1 MVKEGGKLERF
12 LAYPP
17 DQILFIALALL
28 PGFALHEFAH
38 AYTAWRFGD
47 PTAKREGRVTL
58 NPLVHLDPIGTIAV
72 FLLGFGW
79 AKPVPVNRFHFRR
92 PRLAGVLVTLAGPLA
107 NLLIAFVS
115 LFLWHVLT
123 QWGGVVPTEDS
134 ALVRMFD
141 ALIGIN
147 IVLFVFNLLPLPPLD
162 GYRILEDLAPPH
174 LRVRLTQLEAYAIVL
189 FLVLFVTPLGDRV
202 FGPIFSTLVPSVYAG
217 MEAVLR
223 PLFGL

>member
-1 MVKEGGKLERF
+1 MVKEGGKMERF

-115 LFLWHVLT
+115 LFLWHALT
-123 QWGGVVPTEDS
+123 QWGGVVPTEDG
-134 ALVRMFD
+134 ALVRIFD

-202 FGPIFSTLVPSVYAG
+202 FGPIFSTLVPSVYSG
-217 MEAVLR
+217 MNAVLR

>member
-58 NPLVHLDPIGTIAV
+58 NLLVHLDPIGTIAV

-174 LRVRLTQLEAYAIVL
+174 LRVRLTQLETYAIVL

>member
-174 LRVRLTQLEAYAIVL
+174 LRVRLTQLETYAIVL

>member
-1 MVKEGGKLERF
+1 MERF

-17 DQILFIALALL
+17 EQLLYIALALL

-92 PRLAGVLVTLAGPLA
+92 PRLAGVVVSLAGPLA

-115 LFLWHVLT
+115 LFLWYALT
-123 QWGGVVPTEDS
+123 RWGGVTATHDGVIVQ
-134 ALVRMFD
+134 LFD

-162 GYRILEDLAPPH
+162 GYRILEDLAPAH
-174 LRVRLTQLEAYAIVL
+174 LRVRLTQFEAYAVVI
-189 FLVLFVTPLGDRV
+189 FLVLFVTPLGRYV
-202 FGPIFSTLVPSVYAG
+202 FGPIFSGVVPAVYRG
-217 MEAVLR
+217 MDAVLG
-223 PLFGL
+223 PLFGM